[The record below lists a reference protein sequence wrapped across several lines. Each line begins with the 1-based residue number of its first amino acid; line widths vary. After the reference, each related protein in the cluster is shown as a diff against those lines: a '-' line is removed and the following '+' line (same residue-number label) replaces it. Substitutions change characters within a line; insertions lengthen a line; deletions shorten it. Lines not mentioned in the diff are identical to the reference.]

1 MSRARTFADLA
12 TASEAGSLSNRNMII
27 NGNFLVDQ
35 RKSGGTHTGL
45 GTYYIDRWQMIDSGN
60 LDDMA
65 IEVSQND
72 DIPDGIG
79 DGKSF
84 KYQLKTVES
93 ALAADEQVAIAQT
106 IEAQNLA
113 RLNYGTSSAKSAT
126 LSFYVKSSLTGTF
139 AVSMYQEDGDD
150 IIGSTYTINSA
161 DTWERKTI
169 TFSGNTSQAFTLD
182 NGIGLVIRWQ
192 LWTGS
197 NFTGTTNTSWG
208 SYAAAK
214 LANGHTQ
221 NGLGSSDESTWQL
234 AFVQFEVGEV
244 ATSFEHE
251 SFGDTLARCQRYFYK
266 FLSTDV
272 YGALGATGMQ
282 INTNSSSGVMF
293 QGTHPV
299 MMRAAPTMA
308 VGGSWSVEAA
318 TGGSTFS
325 LAESVR
331 TNIYTWQS
339 QEAIPT
345 SNSSDGAAAMSYA
358 GNDNDAFLSGSAE
371 L

>member
-12 TASEAGSLSNRNMII
+12 TASEEGSLSNRNMII

-182 NGIGLVIRWQ
+182 NGVGLVIRWQ

-251 SFGDTLARCQRYFYK
+251 SFGDTLARCQRYYCLAATAGTDPMGTGSWYGSTEIDWFVK
-266 FLSTDV
+266 F
-272 YGALGATGMQ
+272 
-282 INTNSSSGVMF
+282 
-293 QGTHPV
+293 PV
-299 MMRAAPTMA
+299 TMRAKPSLEATS
-308 VGGSWSVEAA
+308 GTNYYRSIGSNTYDDFNGVAISNDKSIEGAYLYATNAA
-318 TGGSTFS
+318 HGASGTQGDASIVIALNAS
-325 LAESVR
+325 AKVALLAE
-331 TNIYTWQS
+331 
-339 QEAIPT
+339 
-345 SNSSDGAAAMSYA
+345 
-358 GNDNDAFLSGSAE
+358 L
-371 L
+371 

>member
-1 MSRARTFADLA
+1 LA

-251 SFGDTLARCQRYFYK
+251 SYGDNLARCQRYYYVHASGDNDPIGSGVAEAAAASSWFAH
-266 FLSTDV
+266 FPVSMRTEPSLEVVEATD
-272 YGALGATGMQ
+272 YYQTFGGGATDNFTG
-282 INTNSSSGVMF
+282 ILLADVSEVAAYLYNNSGKGAGGNTAGR
-293 QGTHPV
+293 GIL
-299 MMRAAPTMA
+299 A
-308 VGGSWSVEAA
+308 V
-318 TGGSTFS
+318 
-325 LAESVR
+325 
-331 TNIYTWQS
+331 TNNAS
-339 QEAIPT
+339 AKV
-345 SNSSDGAAAMSYA
+345 
-358 GNDNDAFLSGSAE
+358 AFNADL
-371 L
+371 